1 MNQNLFIIGPV
12 ASGKNTLLD
21 NLKRKYNINVLDT
34 GKLYRYLALCAIQRT
49 TINPDYQKL
58 FENDK
63 QEETRIIQEL
73 YRWNRTFEESLNKLE
88 IIDGKLVVEGQEV
101 TDDKLYSKEV
111 NSIISLVAKS
121 NLIRKRIL
129 NFINN
134 DFGKRVGNYAMTGHN
149 IQETDTTQFT
159 TIFLDITNEKAAE
172 RLYGRNPTSYKSI
185 VEAYKEV
192 IERNRKDGINLTK
205 DLLPM
210 LYNYIYID
218 TTDLSE
224 EQVEEIAIREMQ
236 KIENQNEK
244 FTRLQNDKSIN
255 RQEFEWIFNPFLEI
269 IKAYLDRN
277 LDRFLIGKTFISKTD
292 LEYQVLIKMCSYP
305 IEELFQGDIQL
316 LRKINKGIE
325 NRNDDGMQNLIKE
338 MIDGKVIFNSS
349 LIDDEIQNQI
359 NRLNNLYES
368 ISTKQIMTQLNS
380 SDNRHAISLKDI
392 VYRKVDKNIS
402 EFIARNCHYLHT
414 PRKDEF
420 ISYGAFVKGE
430 PLPIAWVSFSKQDR
444 EYKKQL
450 LYYLGI
456 EPQNTLEMT
465 RAWCSNSAPQN
476 IMSSLFQHSIDY
488 ANEEWKKLKKDG
500 KVNKDLQAITTTINP
515 NLGFKASSF
524 LGCNFVPFALR
535 PARFTYGKKENSMEY
550 MTRREI
556 ESNGFEYYE
565 NQFNILPL
573 NEIILCLD
581 KRKQEQILKG
591 KIYVMDKSNYDKIL
605 SEGEKDG
612 KDIDSDEEQR

>member
-149 IQETDTTQFT
+149 IQEIDTTQFT

-325 NRNDDGMQNLIKE
+325 NRNDDEMQNLIKE

-368 ISTKQIMTQLNS
+368 ISTKQIMAQLNS
-380 SDNRHAISLKDI
+380 SDKKHAISLKDI

-500 KVNKDLQAITTTINP
+500 KVNKDLQAITTTINS

-581 KRKQEQILKG
+581 KRKQEEILKG

>member
-49 TINPDYQKL
+49 SINPDYQKL

-88 IIDGKLVVEGQEV
+88 IIDGKLVVEDQEV

-149 IQETDTTQFT
+149 IQEIDTTQFT

-172 RLYGRNPTSYKSI
+172 RLYGRNSTSYKSI

-316 LRKINKGIE
+316 LRKINKEIE

-368 ISTKQIMTQLNS
+368 ISTKQIMAQLNS
-380 SDNRHAISLKDI
+380 SDKKHAISLKDI

-420 ISYGAFVKGE
+420 ISYGAFVKGD

-556 ESNGFEYYE
+556 ERNGFEYCE

-581 KRKQEQILKG
+581 KRKQEEILKG

-612 KDIDSDEEQR
+612 KDIDSDE

>member
-12 ASGKNTLLD
+12 TSGKNTLLD

-149 IQETDTTQFT
+149 IQEIDTTQFT

-224 EQVEEIAIREMQ
+224 E
-236 KIENQNEK
+236 
-244 FTRLQNDKSIN
+244 
-255 RQEFEWIFNPFLEI
+255 
-269 IKAYLDRN
+269 
-277 LDRFLIGKTFISKTD
+277 
-292 LEYQVLIKMCSYP
+292 
-305 IEELFQGDIQL
+305 
-316 LRKINKGIE
+316 
-325 NRNDDGMQNLIKE
+325 
-338 MIDGKVIFNSS
+338 
-349 LIDDEIQNQI
+349 
-359 NRLNNLYES
+359 
-368 ISTKQIMTQLNS
+368 
-380 SDNRHAISLKDI
+380 
-392 VYRKVDKNIS
+392 
-402 EFIARNCHYLHT
+402 
-414 PRKDEF
+414 
-420 ISYGAFVKGE
+420 
-430 PLPIAWVSFSKQDR
+430 
-444 EYKKQL
+444 
-450 LYYLGI
+450 
-456 EPQNTLEMT
+456 
-465 RAWCSNSAPQN
+465 
-476 IMSSLFQHSIDY
+476 
-488 ANEEWKKLKKDG
+488 
-500 KVNKDLQAITTTINP
+500 
-515 NLGFKASSF
+515 
-524 LGCNFVPFALR
+524 
-535 PARFTYGKKENSMEY
+535 
-550 MTRREI
+550 
-556 ESNGFEYYE
+556 
-565 NQFNILPL
+565 
-573 NEIILCLD
+573 
-581 KRKQEQILKG
+581 
-591 KIYVMDKSNYDKIL
+591 
-605 SEGEKDG
+605 
-612 KDIDSDEEQR
+612 

>member
-149 IQETDTTQFT
+149 IQEIDTTQFT

-325 NRNDDGMQNLIKE
+325 NRNDDEMQNLIKE

-368 ISTKQIMTQLNS
+368 ISTKQIMAQLNS
-380 SDNRHAISLKDI
+380 SDKKHAISLKDI

-581 KRKQEQILKG
+581 KRKQEEILKG

>member
-21 NLKRKYNINVLDT
+21 NLKRKYNINILDT
-34 GKLYRYLALCAIQRT
+34 GKLYRYLALCATQRT

-63 QEETRIIQEL
+63 QEETRIIQQL
-73 YRWNRTFEESLNKLE
+73 YSWNRTFEESLNELE

-134 DFGKRVGNYAMTGHN
+134 DFGKRVGNYAMAGHN
-149 IQETDTTQFT
+149 IQEIDTTQFI
-159 TIFLDITNEKAAE
+159 TIFLDITDEKAAE

-192 IERNRKDGINLTK
+192 VERNCKDGINLTK
-205 DLLPM
+205 NLLPVM
-210 LYNYIYID
+210 YNYIYID

-224 EQVEEIAIREMQ
+224 EQVEEIAIKEIQ
-236 KIENQNEK
+236 KIEKQNEK
-244 FTRLQNDKSIN
+244 FDNLQNDKSIN
-255 RQEFEWIFNPFLEI
+255 RREFEWIFNPFLKT

-277 LDRFLIGKTFISKTD
+277 LDRFLVGKTFISKTD

-325 NRNDDGMQNLIKE
+325 NRNNDGLQSLIKE

-349 LIDDEIQNQI
+349 LVDGEIQNQI

-368 ISTKQIMTQLNS
+368 ISTKQIMVQLNS

-414 PRKDEF
+414 PRKDEL
-420 ISYGAFVKGE
+420 ISYGAFIKGE

-488 ANEEWKKLKKDG
+488 ANKEWKKLKKDG
-500 KVNKDLQAITTTINP
+500 KVNKDLQAITTTINS

-524 LGCNFVPFALR
+524 LGCNLVPFALR

-556 ESNGFEYYE
+556 ESNGLEYYE

-612 KDIDSDEEQR
+612 KDIDSNEEQR

>member
-21 NLKRKYNINVLDT
+21 NLKRKYNINILDT
-34 GKLYRYLALCAIQRT
+34 GKLYRYLALCATQRT

-63 QEETRIIQEL
+63 QEETRIIQQL
-73 YRWNRTFEESLNKLE
+73 YSWNRTFEESLNELE

-149 IQETDTTQFT
+149 IQEIDTTQFI
-159 TIFLDITNEKAAE
+159 TIFLDITDEKAAE

-192 IERNRKDGINLTK
+192 VERNCKDGINLTK
-205 DLLPM
+205 NLLPVM
-210 LYNYIYID
+210 YNYIYID

-224 EQVEEIAIREMQ
+224 EQVEEIAIKEIQ
-236 KIENQNEK
+236 KIEKQNEK
-244 FTRLQNDKSIN
+244 FDNLQNDKSIN
-255 RQEFEWIFNPFLEI
+255 RREFEWIFNPFLKT

-277 LDRFLIGKTFISKTD
+277 LDRFLVGKTFISKTD

-325 NRNDDGMQNLIKE
+325 NRNNDGLQSLIKE

-349 LIDDEIQNQI
+349 LVDGEIQNQI

-368 ISTKQIMTQLNS
+368 ISTKQIMVQLNS

-414 PRKDEF
+414 PRKDEL
-420 ISYGAFVKGE
+420 ISYGAFIKGE

-488 ANEEWKKLKKDG
+488 ANKEWKKLKKDG
-500 KVNKDLQAITTTINP
+500 KVNKDLQAITTTINS

-556 ESNGFEYYE
+556 ESNGLEYYE

-612 KDIDSDEEQR
+612 KDIDSNEEQR

>member
-21 NLKRKYNINVLDT
+21 NLKRKYNINILDT
-34 GKLYRYLALCAIQRT
+34 GKLYRYLALCATQRT

-63 QEETRIIQEL
+63 QEETRIIQQL
-73 YRWNRTFEESLNKLE
+73 CSWNRTFEESLNELE

-149 IQETDTTQFT
+149 IQEIDTTQFI
-159 TIFLDITNEKAAE
+159 TIFLDITDEKAAE

-192 IERNRKDGINLTK
+192 VERNCKDGINLTK
-205 DLLPM
+205 NLLPVM
-210 LYNYIYID
+210 YNYIYID

-224 EQVEEIAIREMQ
+224 EQVEEIAIKEIQ
-236 KIENQNEK
+236 KIEKQNEK
-244 FTRLQNDKSIN
+244 FDNLQNDKSIN
-255 RQEFEWIFNPFLEI
+255 RREFEWIFNPFLKT

-277 LDRFLIGKTFISKTD
+277 LDRFLVGKTFISKTD

-325 NRNDDGMQNLIKE
+325 NRNNDGLQSLIKE

-349 LIDDEIQNQI
+349 LVDGEIQNQI

-368 ISTKQIMTQLNS
+368 ISTKQIMVQLNS

-414 PRKDEF
+414 PRKDEL
-420 ISYGAFVKGE
+420 ISYGAFIKGE

-488 ANEEWKKLKKDG
+488 ANKEWKKLKKDG
-500 KVNKDLQAITTTINP
+500 KVNKDLQAITTTINS

-556 ESNGFEYYE
+556 ESNGLEYYE

-612 KDIDSDEEQR
+612 KDIDSNEEQR

>member
-21 NLKRKYNINVLDT
+21 NLKRKYNINILDT
-34 GKLYRYLALCAIQRT
+34 GKLYRYLALCATQRT

-63 QEETRIIQEL
+63 QEETRIIQQL
-73 YRWNRTFEESLNKLE
+73 CSWNRTFEESLNELE

-149 IQETDTTQFT
+149 IQEIDTTQFI
-159 TIFLDITNEKAAE
+159 TIFLDITDEKAAE

-192 IERNRKDGINLTK
+192 VERNCKDGINLTK
-205 DLLPM
+205 NLLPVM
-210 LYNYIYID
+210 YNYIYID

-224 EQVEEIAIREMQ
+224 EQVEEIAIKEIQ
-236 KIENQNEK
+236 KIEKQNEK
-244 FTRLQNDKSIN
+244 FDNLQNDKSIN
-255 RQEFEWIFNPFLEI
+255 RREFEWIFNPFLKT

-277 LDRFLIGKTFISKTD
+277 LDRFLVGKTFISKTD

-325 NRNDDGMQNLIKE
+325 NRNNDGLQSLIKE

-349 LIDDEIQNQI
+349 LVDGEIQNQI

-368 ISTKQIMTQLNS
+368 ISTKQIMVQLNS

-414 PRKDEF
+414 PRKDEL
-420 ISYGAFVKGE
+420 ISYGAFIKGE

-488 ANEEWKKLKKDG
+488 ANKEWKKLKKDG
-500 KVNKDLQAITTTINP
+500 KVNKDLQAITTTINS

-556 ESNGFEYYE
+556 ESNGLEYYE

-591 KIYVMDKSNYDKIL
+591 KINVMDKSNYDKIL
-605 SEGEKDG
+605 NEREKDG
-612 KDIDSDEEQR
+612 KDIDSNEEQR